1 MTYNERMATT
11 TQPQLNEITRTMRSQ
26 IGNTALTM
34 LGAQNFGAG
43 VCTTFGPYLRFNIR
57 GCRRANLV
65 VVYLTPGQ
73 DTYRV
78 ATHRVTGLDV
88 YLHLDTD
95 GVQADQL
102 AAVIGRMT
110 NLAVSL

>member
-1 MTYNERMATT
+1 MTYNDGMATT
-11 TQPQLNEITRTMRSQ
+11 TQPQLDEITRTIRSQ
-26 IGNTALTM
+26 LGNAAMTM

-43 VCTTFGPYLRFNIR
+43 VCTTFGPYLRFNIK

-65 VVYLTPGQ
+65 VVYLTPGR

-88 YLHLDTD
+88 YLHLDAD
-95 GVQADQL
+95 GVHAEQL